1 MQMKVVLFGKNYK
14 KDFDSYA
21 KVLIQKLIDF
31 DTEVFIHSDILRY
44 YSKWLKESGKVHI
57 FFGKED
63 LPEHYDFFISIGGDG
78 TFLEAVTYVRDSGIP
93 VVGINSGRL
102 GFLANIS
109 KNEIANSIEAIVQ
122 NKYKIEKRTLLE
134 LETEMNLF
142 GEDNYA
148 LNELTI
154 HKKDSSAMI
163 TVHTFMNDEFLN
175 SYWSDG
181 LIVSTPT
188 GSTAYSLSVGGPLVL
203 PNSQNFIISPIA
215 PHNLTVRPLV
225 IPDKF
230 ELTLEVEGRNKQFL
244 LALDSRS
251 VFINEGIQLK
261 VKKASFELSVLKLPG
276 QTYYKTL
283 RNKLMWGVDNRN

>member
-1 MQMKVVLFGKNYK
+1 MKVVLFGKVFA
-14 KDFDSYA
+14 KDFESYA
-21 KVLIQKLIDF
+21 QILIKKLLDF
-31 DTEVFIHSDILRY
+31 DIEVFVHSNILRY
-44 YSKWLKESGKVHI
+44 YSNWVKENGKVHI
-57 FFGKED
+57 FFGKDD
-63 LPEHYDFFISIGGDG
+63 LPEKYDFFISIGGDG
-78 TFLEAVTYVRDSGIP
+78 TFLEAITYVKDSGIP
-93 VVGINSGRL
+93 VIGINSGRL

-109 KNEIANSIEAIVQ
+109 KSEIAESIDAIVEK
-122 NKYKIEKRTLLE
+122 KYQVEKRTLLE
-134 LETEMNLF
+134 LHTEMNLF
-142 GEDNYA
+142 GNDNYA

-175 SYWSDG
+175 SYWADG

-203 PNSQNFIISPIA
+203 PTAENFIISPIA

-251 VFINEGIQLK
+251 EFINEGIQLK
-261 VKKASFELSVLKLPG
+261 VKKASFELSVIKLSG

>member
-1 MQMKVVLFGKNYK
+1 MRVVLFGKDYK
-14 KDFDSYA
+14 KDFESYA
-21 KVLIQKLIDF
+21 KILIQKLLDYN
-31 DTEVFIHSDILRY
+31 TEVFIHSDILRY
-44 YSKWLKESGKVHI
+44 YSNLVKENSRLHI
-57 FFGKED
+57 FFGRED
-63 LPEHYDFFISIGGDG
+63 LPETYDFFISIGGDG
-78 TFLEAVTYVRDSGIP
+78 TFLEAITYVRDSGIP
-93 VVGINSGRL
+93 VIGINSGRL

-109 KNEIANSIEAIVQ
+109 KTEIADSVDAIA
-122 NKYKIEKRTLLE
+122 NKQFTIEKRTLLE
-134 LETEMNLF
+134 LKTDMNLF
-142 GEDNYA
+142 GKDNYA

-163 TVHTFMNDEFLN
+163 TVHTFMNEEFLN
-175 SYWSDG
+175 SYWADG

-203 PNSQNFIISPIA
+203 PNSRNFIIAPIA

-225 IPDKF
+225 IPDEF

-251 VFINEGIQLK
+251 EFINEGIQLK
-261 VKKASFELSVLKLPG
+261 VKKADFELSVIKLPG